1 MRKTIFAIALM
12 SAMSAMA
19 QKHAEVDVH
28 ARYTKV
34 VTPVNG
40 KYESKRPPVAERL
53 FTSEAV
59 EEENQGSTETPQEES
74 ETRLDVRQL
83 LSEHAGKYGA
93 LSPVG

>member
-19 QKHAEVDVH
+19 QEHAEVDVH

-40 KYESKRPPVAERL
+40 KYDSKRPPVAERL
-53 FTSEAV
+53 FTSEA
-59 EEENQGSTETPQEES
+59 EDQGSTETPQEES

>member
-40 KYESKRPPVAERL
+40 KYESKRLGL
-53 FTSEAV
+53 F
-59 EEENQGSTETPQEES
+59 PQEES